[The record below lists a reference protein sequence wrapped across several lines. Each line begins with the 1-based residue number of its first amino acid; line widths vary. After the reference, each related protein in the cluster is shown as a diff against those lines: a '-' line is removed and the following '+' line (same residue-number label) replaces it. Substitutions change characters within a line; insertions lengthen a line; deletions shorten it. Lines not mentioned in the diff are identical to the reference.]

1 LNFPF
6 YIARRYLF
14 SKKSHNAINIIS
26 LMAICGVAVATMA
39 TVCTM
44 SVFNGFE
51 SLVSGMFSAF
61 DPELKIMPVK
71 GKVFNPDTDVFLE
84 IKSLPEIEL
93 VSESLE
99 DNAVVSY
106 RERQV
111 PIVLKGVSDNFTGL
125 SGFESILIDGE
136 LKLQDEVNS
145 YTMLG
150 FMLANK
156 VGVNARFVFP
166 LEIFAPKRN
175 ASVNLTNPSGSYNRG
190 YAYITGVFRVD
201 QSVYDDMYMLVPIDF
216 ARELFD
222 YDKEVS
228 ALELKLRKGVQTSQ
242 VKNKIRK
249 ILGEDYLVKDRY
261 EQQESS
267 FQMMKIEKWIVFL
280 ILCFILLIAVFNVI
294 ASLSMLIIDKQDDMK
309 TLRNMG
315 ADNKLISRIFL
326 LEGWMI
332 IALGVLSG
340 IVLGIL
346 LCYGQQYYGWLKL
359 GTGANFAVDAYPVV
373 TSFFDVIVVLIVALS
388 IGFVTVL
395 YPVRYLSKKWL
406 RP

>member
-6 YIARRYLF
+6 YIAKRYLF

-26 LMAICGVAVATMA
+26 LMAVCGVAVATMA
-39 TVCTM
+39 TICTM

-51 SLVSGMFSAF
+51 SLVSEMFSSF
-61 DPELKIMPVK
+61 DPELKITSAK
-71 GKVFNPDTDVFLE
+71 GKVFNPDTDAFEE
-84 IKSLPEIEL
+84 IKLLPE
-93 VSESLE
+93 VGFFSESLE
-99 DNAVVSY
+99 DNALVSY
-106 RERQV
+106 RGRQV
-111 PIVLKGVSDNFTGL
+111 PIVLKGVSDNFAEL
-125 SGFESILIDGE
+125 SDFESILIDGE
-136 LKLQDEVNS
+136 LKLRDEINS
-145 YTMLG
+145 YTLLG
-150 FMLANK
+150 LMLANK
-156 VGVNARFVFP
+156 IGVNARFVFP

-175 ASVNLTNPSGSYNRG
+175 ASVNLTNPAGAYNRE
-190 YAYITGVFRVD
+190 YAYIAGVFMVN
-201 QSVYDDMYMLVPIDF
+201 QAVYDDNYMLVPIGL

-228 ALELKLRKGVQTSQ
+228 ALELKLKTGAHTAQ

-249 ILGEDYLVKDRY
+249 ILGEGYLVKDRY
-261 EQQESS
+261 EQHESS

-294 ASLSMLIIDKQDDMK
+294 ASLSMLIIDKQEDMK

-332 IALGVLSG
+332 ISLGVLSG
-340 IVLGIL
+340 IVLGVL
-346 LCYGQQYYGWLKL
+346 VSLGQQHYGWLKL
-359 GTGANFAVDAYPVV
+359 GTGANFVVSAYPVV
-373 TSFFDVIVVLIVALS
+373 TSFFDIIIVLTAALL

-406 RP
+406 R